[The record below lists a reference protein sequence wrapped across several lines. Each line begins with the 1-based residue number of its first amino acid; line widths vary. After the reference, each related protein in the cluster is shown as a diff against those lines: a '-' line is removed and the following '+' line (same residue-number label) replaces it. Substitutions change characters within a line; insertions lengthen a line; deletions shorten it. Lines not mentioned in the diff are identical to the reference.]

1 MSETFP
7 VCCTTVPRT
16 VLLSSMRDQPLA
28 SSISTVLLVLRPN
41 VCTGSRPF
49 LAAGTSFRS
58 TTAFR
63 VSLLAVLFYFLL
75 LSTICRDNQGSIV
88 TFCKASDS
96 SPSRLTFSFSGLYFQ
111 SGILGKSLRNS
122 HSEQR
127 CKACTILQ
135 APDLRSNQRR
145 ELKPVSPVF
154 FLYTL
159 RARKATKTI
168 FCIFIYTK
176 LRFIRVSND
185 ELEKKIAVQKAYFF
199 VFKNLHHFMSRK

>member
-1 MSETFP
+1 MISSWKSTFCPTVQRERVREIVPVIRLCSSRTSLVESWVSETFP

-41 VCTGSRPF
+41 VCTGRRPF

-135 APDLRSNQRR
+135 APDLR
-145 ELKPVSPVF
+145 
-154 FLYTL
+154 
-159 RARKATKTI
+159 
-168 FCIFIYTK
+168 
-176 LRFIRVSND
+176 
-185 ELEKKIAVQKAYFF
+185 
-199 VFKNLHHFMSRK
+199 

>member
-1 MSETFP
+1 MTYEWSHLGNPHFVPTIQRERVREIVPMIRLCSSRTSLVESWVSETFP
-7 VCCTTVPRT
+7 VCCTTVLRT

-41 VCTGSRPF
+41 VRTGRRPF

-63 VSLLAVLFYFLL
+63 VSLLAVFFYFLL

-96 SPSRLTFSFSGLYFQ
+96 SPSRLTFLLFSGLYFQ

-127 CKACTILQ
+127 CEACTILQ
-135 APDLRSNQRR
+135 ASDLR
-145 ELKPVSPVF
+145 
-154 FLYTL
+154 
-159 RARKATKTI
+159 
-168 FCIFIYTK
+168 
-176 LRFIRVSND
+176 
-185 ELEKKIAVQKAYFF
+185 
-199 VFKNLHHFMSRK
+199 